1 MVLGIVEM
9 LLLIRHI
16 NAVQIPNHFSFQDSP
31 YQTCNSLQC
40 LEILIT
46 FTCTVIT
53 LQHMTTTTVTVEGTL
68 SVDTLM
74 FTLTIGYGTL
84 INI

>member
-1 MVLGIVEM
+1 MVLGIVKI
-9 LLLIRHI
+9 LLLISHI
-16 NAVQIPNHFSFQDSP
+16 NAVHIQNHFSFQ
-31 YQTCNSLQC
+31 
-40 LEILIT
+40 ILIT